1 METTPEIKKAKLDLY
16 EMYAEPIKKYIL
28 EHGNSNPFMETKTI
42 DVTGLDIELYD
53 NVFIDVVYYIP
64 SKDEL
69 GYIVYNDE
77 THSRVFRQR
86 TFVSGGNVSLMLISQ
101 VYSML

>member
-1 METTPEIKKAKLDLY
+1 MKNTSEIKQARLNLY

-28 EHGNSNPFMETKTI
+28 EHGESNPFMETKTI
-42 DVTGLDIELYD
+42 DVTDLYIELCESVYL
-53 NVFIDVVYYIP
+53 DVIYYIP

-69 GYIVYNDE
+69 GYIVYTDE
-77 THSRVFRQR
+77 THSRVFSQKP
-86 TFVSGGNVSLMLISQ
+86 FVSEGNVRLMLISQ

>member
-1 METTPEIKKAKLDLY
+1 METTPEIRQARLHLY
-16 EMYAEPIKKYIL
+16 EMYAEPIKKYIF

-42 DVTGLDIELYD
+42 DVTGFDIELYD
-53 NVFIDVVYYIP
+53 NIFIDVVYYIP

-69 GYIVYNDE
+69 GYIVYTDE

-86 TFVSGGNVSLMLISQ
+86 TFVSEGNVSLMLISQ
-101 VYSML
+101 IYSML